1 MRQSL
6 VGFAHSAVAAAVLAF
21 GMIAGGASPSA
32 ADDLATKSRDELA
45 ELHHAAEQE
54 LDAARAA
61 VTRARA
67 AATEAKS
74 ELERAAAENE
84 SLAKAPAPE
93 KSTVDAEK
101 PSAGASAESQ
111 TAIEAVRLQIQTLQA
126 ERTELLQHKTA
137 EHPLIVDVDV
147 RLQEC
152 ADKLTE
158 LLRDPAA
165 AEALSATKG
174 AESVELGAPQ
184 PSAAEA
190 YAAQRQQAAARLQAA
205 LAHWQAA
212 DAELRRTV
220 DAEVAATR
228 RLAELS
234 RTVPAAEPIA
244 DVAPPEPR
252 TIDDVP
258 AAVPAPMP
266 SPREVAMPEYE
277 HLTAETEHAGSQPL
291 VLGALILALVVAA
304 FAAIKLAKAGDDS
317 VFSGADDAAATL
329 ALPVMGIIPATPSGL
344 RSTSHAQRLRAIQLL
359 AQVFA
364 AVLVFAAVAYAV
376 QNPATVWEFC
386 THPGAWFSGA
396 R

>member
-1 MRQSL
+1 MSR
-6 VGFAHSAVAAAVLAF
+6 VGKVFRVA
-21 GMIAGGASPSA
+21 S
-32 ADDLATKSRDELA
+32 
-45 ELHHAAEQE
+45 
-54 LDAARAA
+54 
-61 VTRARA
+61 
-67 AATEAKS
+67 
-74 ELERAAAENE
+74 
-84 SLAKAPAPE
+84 
-93 KSTVDAEK
+93 
-101 PSAGASAESQ
+101 
-111 TAIEAVRLQIQTLQA
+111 
-126 ERTELLQHKTA
+126 
-137 EHPLIVDVDV
+137 
-147 RLQEC
+147 
-152 ADKLTE
+152 
-158 LLRDPAA
+158 
-165 AEALSATKG
+165 
-174 AESVELGAPQ
+174 
-184 PSAAEA
+184 
-190 YAAQRQQAAARLQAA
+190 QAA
-205 LAHWQAA
+205 LANWQAA
-212 DAELRRTV
+212 DAELRRAV

-258 AAVPAPMP
+258 AAVPAPTP

-277 HLTAETEHAGSQPL
+277 HLTAETDHAGSQPL
-291 VLGALILALVVAA
+291 VLGALIVALVVAA

>member
-1 MRQSL
+1 MRQSR
-6 VGFAHSAVAAAVLAF
+6 VGFAQMAVAAAVLAM
-21 GMIAGGASPSA
+21 GTIACCPSLSA
-32 ADDLATKSRDELA
+32 ADDLPAMNREQLA
-45 ELHHAAEQE
+45 ELHLAAEQQ
-54 LDAARAA
+54 LDTARQA
-61 VTRARA
+61 VARARA
-67 AATEAKS
+67 VAAQAQS

-84 SLAKAPAPE
+84 TLAKAPALE
-93 KSTVDAEK
+93 KSTVAAEK
-101 PSAGASAESQ
+101 APAGATAEMQ

-165 AEALSATKG
+165 SEALPAAKE
-174 AESVELGAPQ
+174 AESVEFGAPQ

-190 YAAQRQQAAARLQAA
+190 YAAQRQQAAARLQTA
-205 LAHWQAA
+205 LSNWQAA
-212 DAELRRTV
+212 DAELRRAV
-220 DAEVAATR
+220 DAEVTATR

-234 RTVPAAEPIA
+234 R
-244 DVAPPEPR
+244 
-252 TIDDVP
+252 
-258 AAVPAPMP
+258 AVPAPEPVAEATPEPRKIGEIPATVNAATP
-266 SPREVAMPEYE
+266 SAREAAAPIQE
-277 HLTAETEHAGSQPL
+277 HVTPDSDRVGSQPL
-291 VLGALILALVVAA
+291 VLGALVLALVVAA
-304 FAAIKLAKAGDDS
+304 VAAIKLAKAGDDT
-317 VFSGADDAAATL
+317 VFAGADDAAATL

-344 RSTSHAQRLRAIQLL
+344 RRTSHAQRLRAMQFL
-359 AQVFA
+359 AQLVA